1 MASVVKWLG
10 KGLRL
15 FNKIIRAYIKDGIK
29 VGHSLMQILVSLWS
43 DKVFHNI
50 VSKGSKKS
58 LTGTMSVKDAA
69 MIVTGKANV

>member
-1 MASVVKWLG
+1 
-10 KGLRL
+10 
-15 FNKIIRAYIKDGIK
+15 
-29 VGHSLMQILVSLWS
+29 MQIFTDLGIFMVC
-43 DKVFHNI
+43 KVFHDI